1 MDSSDV
7 NLNNIVRTRLQG
19 LTTVINSFP
28 FQTTPSGNLKVK
40 PKQVVF
46 ETEKFSVIVAD
57 PCTTNVSV
65 EGFMASEDQK
75 VIEFHASTKPNNQS
89 FESSMIVPD
98 SPQSTKLPGTERQ
111 HVRTAPT
118 PLQSTNYY
126 PPAQPQEKSSPY
138 PIESPKDR
146 RELTLKE
153 MGFTPVE
160 QVNWET
166 IKSPTKS
173 TLLDMLQMRIN
184 QRLNTD
190 ITIKIGSK
198 EFKCHKLVLQC
209 YSIYFQSNGL
219 DNRIELPESK
229 VASKAFHLIY
239 TWMIELPNNCLQLL
253 QRSNIL
259 DVFSAAQFLQIKDLE
274 EQCLAFVDSEELFN
288 EDNAFLLYAEAKKK
302 KNVSIMELMVPRIQR
317 FFLTL
322 VSSKD
327 WLELSLE
334 EVVVFLHSNFI
345 CVHSEMEIF
354 MSGIRWLMAN
364 FKERNSHVTQVMECV
379 RFGNMSPVQLVEI
392 RRNQDSS
399 EIIEVCKEPA
409 VLKMIEDGLSY
420 SVFKDQYHNDIAAY
434 KKLICSL
441 RLEEPESRN
450 WAGQDQSYKSYKDFL
465 DVLDS
470 FKKARTDDMFEWSVG
485 SEESALDV

>member
-1 MDSSDV
+1 MDSSDLNFT
-7 NLNNIVRTRLQG
+7 NLVSTRLQG

-46 ETEKFSVIVAD
+46 ETEKFSVVVAD

-65 EGFMASEDQK
+65 EGFMACEDQK
-75 VIEFHASTKPNNQS
+75 VIEFHANTKPNHSIKSSVVVADPPQS
-89 FESSMIVPD
+89 VKQEPERNHVKIVP
-98 SPQSTKLPGTERQ
+98 
-111 HVRTAPT
+111 T
-118 PLQSTNYY
+118 PVQNSSYC
-126 PPAQPQEKSSPY
+126 PPVPFQGKIYAVETQ
-138 PIESPKDR
+138 KDR
-146 RELTLKE
+146 REVTLKD
-153 MGFTPVE
+153 MGFVPVE
-160 QVNWET
+160 QVNWDS

-173 TLLDMLQMRIN
+173 NLLDMLQTRIN

-209 YSIYFQSNGL
+209 YSNYFQGNGL
-219 DNRIELPESK
+219 DNRIDLPESK
-229 VASKAFHLIY
+229 VTSKAFHLIY
-239 TWMIELPNNCLQLL
+239 TWMMELPTNCLQLL

-259 DVFSAAQFLQIKDLE
+259 DVFSAAQYLQIKDLE

-327 WLELSLE
+327 WLDLSLE
-334 EVVVFLHSNFI
+334 EIIVFLHSNFI

-354 MSGIRWLMAN
+354 LSGIRWLMAS
-364 FKERNSHVTQVMECV
+364 FKDRKLHVTRVMECV

-392 RRNQDSS
+392 RRNQDSP

-420 SVFKDQYHNDIAAY
+420 SVFKDQYHNDVAVY
-434 KKLICSL
+434 KKLISSL
-441 RLEEPESRN
+441 RLEEPEPRN

-470 FKKARTDDMFEWSVG
+470 FKKAGTEDMFDWSVG
-485 SEESALDV
+485 SEDSALDG